1 MHGIIKA
8 KVPITVF
15 CSEISVENAKVS
27 SIVNFPMHLCG
38 PSLTSRASRYSI
50 FMKSLVSP
58 VCGYFY
64 QAHHT
69 DNKYGKTH
77 FSGFLHELGIVF
89 LDVVPGSNRRFQF
102 ISYHHTRTL
111 SGGPTDESHDASA
124 SVRESALQ
132 EGGKWRETINKH
144 KALDTL

>member
-1 MHGIIKA
+1 MQLFFQK
-8 KVPITVF
+8 ITLILL
-15 CSEISVENAKVS
+15 CEISVENAKVS
-27 SIVNFPMHLCG
+27 SIVNFPMQLCD

-50 FMKSLVSP
+50 FMK
-58 VCGYFY
+58 VCEYFY

-89 LDVVPGSNRRFQF
+89 LYVVPGSNRRFQF
-102 ISYHHTRTL
+102 ISYHHSRTL

-132 EGGKWRETINKH
+132 EGGKWRDTINKH